1 MSATRAT
8 TRAGAGTAG
17 PTPGIRSPSPTPA
30 APRARPRARLAA
42 ALAGFLSILL
52 VPEAA
57 VSAAEGGSF
66 VDVTAASGVAF
77 THETGAFGQ
86 KWLPET
92 MGAGVV
98 VFDYNGDELQD
109 LLFLNGRPFPGRKGK
124 AATQGLYRNLGG
136 MRFRDVSR
144 EAGLDI
150 SAYCLAG
157 AAADLDN
164 DGDTDLYLSCLG
176 SDALL
181 RNDGGRFTDV
191 SQAAGLS
198 RDYEFGAAVA
208 LFDADRDGR
217 LDILATRY
225 VTWTPETDIR
235 CSLDGVNKSYCTPE
249 SYPGA
254 SPRFYRNRGDL
265 TFEDVTTEAGVR
277 QPNAKSLGATVLDLD
292 GDGWLDVAIAN
303 DTQPNLLLH
312 NQGDGTFEEIGV
324 LSGMAFSET
333 GVARGGMGIDAADYD
348 RSGRPSLVIGNF
360 ANEMTALYRNEG
372 NFLFVDVAPPA
383 RIGRPT
389 LFSLTFA
396 AFFFDYDLDGWLDLL
411 FGNGHL
417 DPDIETVQPNVRYA
431 QPTQLFRNTGSGR
444 FEEVTTGAGGDLAT
458 PRVARGAAWADLDG
472 DGDPDLVL
480 TTNGGPAAVFE
491 NRAGGGH
498 WLGVDLEGTKSNRD
512 GIGAVV
518 EVSAGGVKQ
527 SWLVRTGGSYLSQS
541 QLYPIFGLGA
551 ATKIDEVVVR
561 WPSGVVQRRAG
572 VPADQRIRIVE
583 EAGSAAPAVGGSSR

>member
-1 MSATRAT
+1 MNGPAQLRPALLSAALLLS
-8 TRAGAGTAG
+8 AGA
-17 PTPGIRSPSPTPA
+17 
-30 APRARPRARLAA
+30 
-42 ALAGFLSILL
+42 
-52 VPEAA
+52 A
-57 VSAAEGGSF
+57 VAEKTSSF
-66 VDVTAASGVAF
+66 VDVTPRSGITF
-77 THETGAFGQ
+77 RHETGGFGQ

-98 VFDYNGDELQD
+98 VFDYNGDERQD
-109 LLFLNGRPFPGRKGK
+109 LLFLNGRAFPGRKGA
-124 AATQGLYRNLGG
+124 AATQALYRNRGG
-136 MRFRDVSR
+136 WRFSDATR

-164 DGDTDLYLSCLG
+164 DGDADLYLSCLG
-176 SDALL
+176 ADYLL
-181 RNDGGRFTDV
+181 RNEGGVFSDI
-191 SQAAGLS
+191 SKAAGLS
-198 RDYEFGAAVA
+198 RDYEFGASVA
-208 LFDADRDGR
+208 LFDADRDGW

-235 CSLDGVNKSYCTPE
+235 CSLDGVSKSYCTPE

-254 SPRFYRNRGDL
+254 SPRYYRNRGDG
-265 TFEDVTTEAGVR
+265 TFEDLTLEAGVHK
-277 QPNAKSLGATVLDLD
+277 PNAKSLGAAVLDLD
-292 GDGWLDVAIAN
+292 DDGWLDVAVAN
-303 DTQPNLLLH
+303 DTQPNLLLR
-312 NQGDGTFEEIGV
+312 NTGKGGFEEIGV

-389 LFSLTFA
+389 LLSLTFA

-417 DPDIETVQPNVRYA
+417 DPEIENVQPNVRYA
-431 QPTQLFRNTGSGR
+431 QPTQLFRNLGGGR

-458 PRVARGAAWADLDG
+458 PRVARGAAHADLDG
-472 DGDPDLVL
+472 DGDHDLVL

-491 NRAGGGH
+491 NRVPRGAVEISAGGG
-498 WLGVDLEGTKSNRD
+498 RQ
-512 GIGAVV
+512 A
-518 EVSAGGVKQ
+518 
-527 SWLVRTGGSYLSQS
+527 WLVRTGGSYLSQS
-541 QLYPIFGLGA
+541 QLYPTFGLGE
-551 ATKIDEVVVR
+551 TEKIDEVVVH
-561 WPSGVVQRRAG
+561 WPSGTIQRRAG
-572 VPADQRIRIVE
+572 VAADQRIRITE
-583 EAGSAAPAVGGSSR
+583 ETAETTPEGKR

>member
-1 MSATRAT
+1 MNQTARVRSAVLL
-8 TRAGAGTAG
+8 TALL
-17 PTPGIRSPSPTPA
+17 SV
-30 APRARPRARLAA
+30 AA
-42 ALAGFLSILL
+42 AAEAGFD
-52 VPEAA
+52 
-57 VSAAEGGSF
+57 
-66 VDVTAASGVAF
+66 DVTAASGVAF
-77 THETGAFGQ
+77 SHETGAFGE

-98 VFDYNGDELQD
+98 VFDYNGDDKQD
-109 LLFLNGRPFPGRKGK
+109 LLFLNGRAFPGKKGK
-124 AATQGLYRNLGG
+124 AATQALYRNRGG
-136 MRFRDVSR
+136 LKFADATR

-164 DGDTDLYLSCLG
+164 DGDADLYLSCLG
-176 SDALL
+176 TDYLL
-181 RNDGGRFTDV
+181 ENDGGRFTDV
-191 SQAAGLS
+191 SEAAGLS
-198 RDYEFGAAVA
+198 RGYEFGASVAV
-208 LFDADRDGR
+208 FDADKDGW

-254 SPRFYRNRGDL
+254 SPRYYRNRGDL
-265 TFEDVTTEAGVR
+265 TFEDLTAKAGIEK
-277 QPNAKSLGATVLDLD
+277 PAAKSLGVAVLDLD

-389 LFSLTFA
+389 LFSLTFG

-411 FGNGHL
+411 FANGHL
-417 DPDIETVQPNVRYA
+417 DPDIETVQPNVRWA
-431 QPTQLFRNTGSGR
+431 QPTQLFRNVGGGR
-444 FEEVTTGAGGDLAT
+444 FEEVTDGAGGDLAE
-458 PRVARGAAWADLDG
+458 PRVARGAAHADLDG
-472 DGDPDLVL
+472 DGDHDLVL

-491 NRAGGGH
+491 NRAAGGH
-498 WLGVDLEGTKSNRD
+498 WLGIDLRGTESNRD
-512 GIGAVV
+512 GIGAVI
-518 EVSAGGVKQ
+518 EIRAGGVEQ
-527 SWLVRTGGSYLSQS
+527 SWLVRTGGSYCSQS
-541 QLYPIFGLGA
+541 QLYPTFGLGE
-551 ATKIDEVVVR
+551 ATTVDEVVVH
-561 WPSGVVQRRAG
+561 WPSGVVQRRTKLTAG
-572 VPADQRIRIVE
+572 QRVELVESDTETGADPAAR
-583 EAGSAAPAVGGSSR
+583 

>member
-1 MSATRAT
+1 MGSA
-8 TRAGAGTAG
+8 GL
-17 PTPGIRSPSPTPA
+17 
-30 APRARPRARLAA
+30 LAA
-42 ALAGFLSILL
+42 AFLLAAG
-52 VPEAA
+52 AA
-57 VSAAEGGSF
+57 PATAQTDRF
-66 VDVTAASGVAF
+66 IDVTADSGVAF

-92 MGAGVV
+92 MGGGVV
-98 VFDYNGDELQD
+98 IFDYNGDERQD

-124 AATQGLYRNLGG
+124 AVTQALYRNSGG
-136 MRFRDVSR
+136 MRFADATR

-164 DGDTDLYLSCLG
+164 DGDADLYLSCLG
-176 SDALL
+176 TDYLL
-181 RNDGGRFTDV
+181 ENDGGAFRDV
-191 SQAAGLS
+191 SKAAGLS
-198 RDYEFGAAVA
+198 REYEFGASVA
-208 LFDADRDGR
+208 IFDADKDGW

-254 SPRFYRNRGDL
+254 SPRYYRNRGDG
-265 TFEDVTTEAGVR
+265 TFEDLTATAGVAK
-277 QPNAKSLGATVLDLD
+277 PAAKSLGVAILDLD
-292 GDGWLDVAIAN
+292 GDGWLDAAIAN

-411 FGNGHL
+411 FANGHL

-431 QPTQLFRNTGSGR
+431 QPTQLFRNAGGTR
-444 FEEVTTGAGGDLAT
+444 FEEVTDTAGGDLAQ
-458 PRVARGAAWADLDG
+458 PRVARGAAHADLDG
-472 DGDPDLVL
+472 DGDYDLVL
-480 TTNGGPAAVFE
+480 TTNGGPAAIFE
-491 NRAGGGH
+491 NRRSDKRH
-498 WLGVDLEGTKSNRD
+498 WLGVDLEGTQGNRD

-518 EVSAGGVKQ
+518 EISAGGVEQ
-527 SWLVRTGGSYLSQS
+527 SWLVRTGGSYCSQS
-541 QLYPIFGLGA
+541 QLYPIFGLGEA
-551 ATKIDEVVVR
+551 DEVDELVVR
-561 WPSGVVQRRAG
+561 WPSGAVQRRSG
-572 VPADQRIRIVE
+572 VAADQRIRMVE
-583 EAGSAAPAVGGSSR
+583 TAGTATSGG